1 MQRKLGRCH
10 CGWMLGSCSKCTQ
23 RAAAKWS
30 LGLGGGCK
38 FAGGLPTLGVH
49 LGTEYHWLP
58 YPCAL
63 LIGCA
68 GGARKSKTDQ
78 VQSGREASASCYVP
92 PVLLLTNLN
101 VVLGGKEKCFHYHRE
116 VLKGDFGAEKP

>member
-1 MQRKLGRCH
+1 M
-10 CGWMLGSCSKCTQ
+10 
-23 RAAAKWS
+23 
-30 LGLGGGCK
+30 GGCWDL
-38 FAGGLPTLGVH
+38 AVNVPRGLQQSGLWALVEAESLLGDCLLWACIWGQSTIGCPIHVH
-49 LGTEYHWLP
+49 
-58 YPCAL
+58 CV
-63 LIGCA
+63 IGCA